1 MAIYYSNADVVRE
14 NRRRFGPR
22 VLTPE
27 IYGTVS
33 ATGESGIIQE
43 GGSGGG
49 LEGTY
54 NWPIFFST
62 VEEQLLDGGYGT
74 EETNFLNENGC
85 YMPPPPSA
93 PSNSPFC
100 VEGCID
106 GFTPD
111 GQECQ
116 QQNYVG
122 YGGDNL
128 PCSSLRQGTDEI
140 SGLRAGV
147 GGLRYSTGVW

>member
-49 LEGTY
+49 LEGTF

-62 VEEQLLDGGYGT
+62 VEEQLSEGGYGT

-85 YMPPPPSA
+85 YMPPPGSTPRI
-93 PSNSPFC
+93 SPFC
-100 VEGCID
+100 MEGGATQDNVPGDYI
-106 GFTPD
+106 
-111 GQECQ
+111 
-116 QQNYVG
+116 G
-122 YGGDNL
+122 YGGGLICSDLLEDRDENL
-128 PCSSLRQGTDEI
+128 S
-140 SGLRAGV
+140 
-147 GGLRYSTGVW
+147 GLRYSTGVW